1 MARFGTILC
10 PVDFSPAT
18 PRVVAYAKD
27 LATALQARLVLLH
40 VSRPMLRFT
49 AVEVGMENIARF
61 ANAVHEGAVK
71 NMQAMKAELLPE
83 TDAVLRVETGY
94 PAEIILAV
102 AKETNADLIVMGTHG
117 YAGLKRMVFGSVAE
131 KIAKNSPIPVLTVRP
146 YDETTQHP

>member
-1 MARFGTILC
+1 MATFNTILC

-27 LATALQARLVLLH
+27 LAQALGARLVLLH

-49 AVEVGMENIARF
+49 ALEVGMENIARF
-61 ANAVHEGAVK
+61 AQAVHDGAVK
-71 NMQAMKAELLPE
+71 NMHALKAELLPGM
-83 TDAVLRVETGY
+83 DVALRVEAGY

-102 AKETNADLIVMGTHG
+102 AKEAKADLIVMGTHG

-131 KIAKNSPIPVLTVRP
+131 KITKTSPIPVLTVRP
-146 YDETTQHP
+146 YEETLQPS